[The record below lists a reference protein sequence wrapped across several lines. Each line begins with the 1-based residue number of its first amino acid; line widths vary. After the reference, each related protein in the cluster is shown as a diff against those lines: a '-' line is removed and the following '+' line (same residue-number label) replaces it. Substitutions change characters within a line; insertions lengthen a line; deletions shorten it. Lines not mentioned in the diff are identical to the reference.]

1 MRQLR
6 ITRHRA
12 ASARRRGEAEQPL
25 PLDPRDP
32 DITRA
37 KQLQCRPRQ
46 PSAVVLASTQAG
58 PRRAAIFRYR
68 LAGTPA
74 RPPERAAFCCAS
86 WRQQRR
92 WPYRNSADA
101 PERGWPASPR
111 RPREDPYLPGRR

>member
-37 KQLQCRPRQ
+37 KQLQRRPRQ
-46 PSAVVLASTQAG
+46 PSAGSG
-58 PRRAAIFRYR
+58 
-68 LAGTPA
+68 
-74 RPPERAAFCCAS
+74 
-86 WRQQRR
+86 
-92 WPYRNSADA
+92 A
-101 PERGWPASPR
+101 P
-111 RPREDPYLPGRR
+111 